1 MKGFKQFFVNPPV
14 QGKRLTIR
22 GIGVHE
28 KMTPKIVDRPN
39 GTGDFLFMLFYNNV
53 QIGSGGKAVACKPE
67 TLMLWTPDRPHF
79 YGNLKAPFDHT
90 WIHCDGTFVR
100 TQLARLRIP
109 CNRPFSLTDV
119 LPTERYFLMLHEEM
133 THRGGPDLAIIRNL
147 FQNWFHEIARQRKQT
162 ASLEQ
167 APPQALLAVKHQL
180 ESEYEEPVRLGD
192 LAEKAGLSVPHFC
205 ALFKKHF
212 GTSAIDYQIRVR
224 MQQAV
229 YWLKDRNLSIG
240 EVAGRVG
247 YDDIFYFSKL
257 FKKHYGVS
265 PRAMRMGWRT
275 PRRTG

>member
-28 KMTPKIVDRPN
+28 KMVPCIVDRPT
-39 GTGDFLFMLFYNNV
+39 GTGDFLFMLFYNDV
-53 QIGSGGKAVACKPE
+53 AIGAGGKPAACKLE
-67 TLMLWTPDRPHF
+67 TLMLWTPDRPQY

-90 WIHCDGTFVR
+90 WIHCDGSFVR
-100 TQLARLRIP
+100 AQLARLRLP
-109 CNRPFSLTDV
+109 CNRPFLLTDIM
-119 LPTERYFLMLHEEM
+119 PTERDFLMLHEEL
-133 THRGGPDLAIIRNL
+133 THRAGPDLVIVENIL
-147 FQNWFHEIARQRKQT
+147 QNWFHEIARQLKQP
-162 ASLEQ
+162 A
-167 APPQALLAVKHQL
+167 APGQTPPLALLAVKHRL
-180 ESEYEEPVRLGD
+180 ESEYEKPAHLAD
-192 LAEKAGLSVPHFC
+192 LAEKACMSVPHFC

-229 YWLKDRNLSIG
+229 YWLKDRNLTIG
-240 EVAGRVG
+240 EVASRVG

-265 PRAMRMGWRT
+265 PRAMRTGWAKTR
-275 PRRTG
+275 